1 MAPLLRPE
9 TADEEAC
16 DDATE
21 LPQAAYRVSGDL
33 QVRAMELEQEVG
45 EQRARLRAME
55 REVFAARRALRNQRR
70 LRVLG
75 TGGLGALVGAAI
87 GFLLYAFL
95 GSPAFVTGATVIGF
109 VLALLG
115 GLRWDPP
122 DDNFPTAPPPRMTGG

>member
-1 MAPLLRPE
+1 MAPLVRPE
-9 TADEEAC
+9 AAQEEAN
-16 DDATE
+16 DE
-21 LPQAAYRVSGDL
+21 LPEVPQVAYRVSGDL

-45 EQRARLRAME
+45 EQAARLRAME

-75 TGGLGALVGAAI
+75 VGGLGALVGAVL
-87 GFLLYAFL
+87 GFGLYVAL
-95 GSPAFVTGATVIGF
+95 GGPIFITGATVVGF

-115 GLRWDPP
+115 AGRWDPP